1 MRVVDGMELSGQQT
15 EPGAAAGYTAPGVR
29 ADVDV
34 VVVGAGQAGLSAAY
48 FLRRSGLAFVVLDAD
63 EAPGGAWRHRWPTL
77 LMESVHGVHDLPG
90 MEFAPGDPKRPAREA
105 VPEYFAAYERA
116 MDLPVVRPVHVSE
129 VRSRDDGRLVVETDA
144 GTWTTR
150 ALVNASGTWRH
161 PFVPFYRGAAD
172 FRGRQLHTVDYRG
185 GEEFRGQHVVV
196 VGGGTSAIH
205 FLAEIAAAGGTTTWV
220 TRRPPKFTDEPF
232 TPEIGRRVVARVEER
247 VRLGLPPQS
256 VVAVTDLPT
265 TGAVRAARERGVL
278 RRLPMFDRLTPD
290 GVAWDT
296 AGGPRAIHADAVLW
310 ATGFRAAL
318 DHLAPLGLR
327 EPGGGIR
334 MEGTRVAA
342 DPRIHLVGYGPSAS
356 TIGANRAGRTAV
368 REIVRL
374 LRGNDERARTE
385 RTPEP
390 ARAA

>member
-1 MRVVDGMELSGQQT
+1 MELSGR
-15 EPGAAAGYTAPGVR
+15 ERRAAASGPGR
-29 ADVDV
+29 DVDV

-48 FLRRSGLAFVVLDAD
+48 FLRRSGLGFVVLDAD
-63 EAPGGAWRHRWPTL
+63 DAPGGAWRHRWPTL

-90 MEFAPGDPKRPAREA
+90 MAFQPGDPKRPARAA

-116 MDLPVVRPVHVSE
+116 MDLPVVRPVRVVE
-129 VRSRDDGRLVVETDA
+129 VRSRDDGRLVVATDA
-144 GTWTTR
+144 GTWTAR
-150 ALVNASGTWRH
+150 ALVNASGTWRR
-161 PFVPFYRGAAD
+161 PFVPFYPGAAE

-220 TRRPPKFTDEPF
+220 TRRPPKFTEEPF
-232 TPEIGRRVVARVEER
+232 TPEIGREIVAQVADRVSR
-247 VRLGLPPQS
+247 GLPPQS
-256 VVAVTDLPT
+256 VVGATGLPPT
-265 TGAVRAARERGVL
+265 EAVRAARERGVL

-296 AGGPRAIHADAVLW
+296 ADGPRTVKADAVVW

-334 MEGTRVAA
+334 MDGTRVAA

-356 TIGANRAGRTAV
+356 TVGANRAGRTAV

-374 LRGNDERARTE
+374 LAAEDAEAGRAVFS
-385 RTPEP
+385 P
-390 ARAA
+390 RAGAAA